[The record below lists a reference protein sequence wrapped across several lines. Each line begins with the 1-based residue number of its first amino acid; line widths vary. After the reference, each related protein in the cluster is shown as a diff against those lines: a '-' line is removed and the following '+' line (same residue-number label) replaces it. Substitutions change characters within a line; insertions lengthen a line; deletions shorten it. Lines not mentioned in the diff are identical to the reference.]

1 MNFANGFVY
10 GAGFTLAAV
19 LVVAICKAAFHL
31 GLC

>member
-10 GAGFTLAAV
+10 GAGFSLAAV
-19 LVVAICKAAFHL
+19 LVVAAMKAIFHM